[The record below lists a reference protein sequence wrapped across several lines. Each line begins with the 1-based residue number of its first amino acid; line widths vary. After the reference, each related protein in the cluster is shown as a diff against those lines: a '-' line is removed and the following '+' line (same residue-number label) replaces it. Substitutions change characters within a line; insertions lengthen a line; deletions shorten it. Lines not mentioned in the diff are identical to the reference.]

1 MNVLPANPFN
11 FQVNEMMDFE
21 GHAILNRIWYR
32 GDGNELEQIY
42 QQNAEFADKHKFWAS
57 RSTPGMDMRKIH
69 TGLPG
74 LTVKVLSFAVLPDM
88 NEFEFEQPAQE
99 QLWKEIEEDNKF
111 YKKIESALKETLF
124 IGDGAFKVAIDTT
137 ISEYPILEWYPGER
151 VEFVY
156 QRDRIREIVF
166 KTPYKEK
173 GKVYVLNERL
183 LLSGGA
189 HAHQTP
195 IAAMTAVKKY
205 ALLSLCGLTL
215 FCARAQMPAT
225 NYDESQVPA
234 YTLPDPLTTIA
245 GKKVTDAETWTSE
258 RRPELLS
265 LFESEVYGK
274 APGRPEGLHFEV
286 LSEDRY
292 TLGNMAT
299 RREIAVYFTESD
311 AHFMTILLY
320 IPNKR
325 TDAVPVFLGLNFK
338 GNHTICD
345 DPLVTESVSRI
356 KPREEGGSEV
366 RAKGFPRAAAASR
379 WPVEM
384 LIANGYGLATLYRG
398 DIDPDYDDGFQ
409 NGVHPLF
416 YREGQTKPAPDE
428 WGTIAAWAWGLSRAM
443 DYLETDE
450 DVDASRVAVI
460 GHSRHG
466 KTALWAAAVDP
477 RFAMAVS
484 NDSGCGGAALS
495 RRCYGETVARIN
507 SLFPHWFCGNF
518 KQYSGNEAALPVD
531 QHELIALI
539 APRPVYIASAVED
552 RWADPKGEFLAGVH
566 ATPVYELF
574 GLEGLS
580 GTELPQTDAPVLS
593 GHIGHHVRSGDH
605 DITLYDWRQFVKF
618 ADKHLKR

>member
-1 MNVLPANPFN
+1 
-11 FQVNEMMDFE
+11 
-21 GHAILNRIWYR
+21 
-32 GDGNELEQIY
+32 
-42 QQNAEFADKHKFWAS
+42 
-57 RSTPGMDMRKIH
+57 
-69 TGLPG
+69 
-74 LTVKVLSFAVLPDM
+74 
-88 NEFEFEQPAQE
+88 
-99 QLWKEIEEDNKF
+99 
-111 YKKIESALKETLF
+111 
-124 IGDGAFKVAIDTT
+124 
-137 ISEYPILEWYPGER
+137 
-151 VEFVY
+151 
-156 QRDRIREIVF
+156 
-166 KTPYKEK
+166 
-173 GKVYVLNERL
+173 
-183 LLSGGA
+183 
-189 HAHQTP
+189 
-195 IAAMTAVKKY
+195 MTAVKKY

-274 APGRPEGLHFEV
+274 APDRPEGLHFEV

-299 RREIAVYFTESD
+299 RREIAVYFTEDD

-345 DPLVTESVSRI
+345 DPLVTESVSRM

-384 LIANGYGLATLYRG
+384 LIANGYGLATIYRG

-428 WGTIAAWAWGLSRAM
+428 WDTIAAWAWGLSRAM

-518 KQYSGNEAALPVD
+518 NRYSGNEAALPVD

-552 RWADPKGEFLAGVH
+552 RWVDPKGEFLAGVH

>member
-1 MNVLPANPFN
+1 MLF
-11 FQVNEMMDFE
+11 
-21 GHAILNRIWYR
+21 
-32 GDGNELEQIY
+32 
-42 QQNAEFADKHKFWAS
+42 
-57 RSTPGMDMRKIH
+57 RS
-69 TGLPG
+69 
-74 LTVKVLSFAVLPDM
+74 
-88 NEFEFEQPAQE
+88 
-99 QLWKEIEEDNKF
+99 
-111 YKKIESALKETLF
+111 
-124 IGDGAFKVAIDTT
+124 
-137 ISEYPILEWYPGER
+137 
-151 VEFVY
+151 
-156 QRDRIREIVF
+156 
-166 KTPYKEK
+166 
-173 GKVYVLNERL
+173 
-183 LLSGGA
+183 
-189 HAHQTP
+189 
-195 IAAMTAVKKY
+195 
-205 ALLSLCGLTL
+205 
-215 FCARAQMPAT
+215 
-225 NYDESQVPA
+225 
-234 YTLPDPLTTIA
+234 
-245 GKKVTDAETWTSE
+245 
-258 RRPELLS
+258 
-265 LFESEVYGK
+265 
-274 APGRPEGLHFEV
+274 
-286 LSEDRY
+286 
-292 TLGNMAT
+292 
-299 RREIAVYFTESD
+299 
-311 AHFMTILLY
+311 
-320 IPNKR
+320 
-325 TDAVPVFLGLNFK
+325 
-338 GNHTICD
+338 
-345 DPLVTESVSRI
+345 
-356 KPREEGGSEV
+356 
-366 RAKGFPRAAAASR
+366 
-379 WPVEM
+379 
-384 LIANGYGLATLYRG
+384 
-398 DIDPDYDDGFQ
+398 DPDYDDGFQ

-518 KQYSGNEAALPVD
+518 NRYSGNEAALPVD